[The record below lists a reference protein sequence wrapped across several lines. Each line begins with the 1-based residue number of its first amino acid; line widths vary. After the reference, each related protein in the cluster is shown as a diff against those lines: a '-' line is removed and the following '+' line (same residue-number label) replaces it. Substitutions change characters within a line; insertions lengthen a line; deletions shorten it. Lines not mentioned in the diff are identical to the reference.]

1 MAGFVTIDKCVA
13 VATSVSATYGRLSKP
28 VPAPELP
35 SGYAETTAELAV
47 RELLRIWGLDAE
59 RFGSKSWNP
68 LGTLI
73 PPGSRVTI
81 KPNWVMHSNGSGSG
95 LDCLITHPSVIEAVL
110 LYTARAR
117 PAQVVLGD
125 APIQGCNF
133 NALKQSCGI
142 DDLVDR
148 MKRIG
153 LDLRLADFR
162 GTIMPGRVGA
172 AKVRNNRPAD
182 RYVLFDLK
190 TDSLLEAITA
200 DGNFRVCLYDP
211 EDLRKTHQAGTHQYL
226 IAREVLEADVVIN
239 LPKLKCHRKAGIS
252 AALKNLVGMNGA
264 KEYLPHHRFGGS
276 DEGGDCYPGTSFLK
290 RQSEWLRDVAN
301 HFQEGKFATWAA
313 QSAEIPLRIAMK
325 LGEDDNLDGA
335 WHGNDTTWRMS
346 LDLQRIRRYG
356 TSEATLSDKVQR
368 RVVTITD
375 GIIGGQGEGPLQPS
389 PAASRCLTGAVN
401 DAAADWINARLM
413 GFDPRKVPIT
423 REAFAAFRWPIAD
436 FEPREIR
443 VLTATRE
450 HTADEVFPID
460 GVAFRPPKGW
470 LNRCELEAPQCL

>member
-13 VATSVSATYGRLSKP
+13 VATSVSATYGRRSKP

-35 SGYAETTAELAV
+35 PGYAETTAELAV

-172 AKVRNNRPAD
+172 
-182 RYVLFDLK
+182 
-190 TDSLLEAITA
+190 
-200 DGNFRVCLYDP
+200 
-211 EDLRKTHQAGTHQYL
+211 
-226 IAREVLEADVVIN
+226 
-239 LPKLKCHRKAGIS
+239 
-252 AALKNLVGMNGA
+252 
-264 KEYLPHHRFGGS
+264 
-276 DEGGDCYPGTSFLK
+276 
-290 RQSEWLRDVAN
+290 
-301 HFQEGKFATWAA
+301 
-313 QSAEIPLRIAMK
+313 
-325 LGEDDNLDGA
+325 
-335 WHGNDTTWRMS
+335 
-346 LDLQRIRRYG
+346 
-356 TSEATLSDKVQR
+356 
-368 RVVTITD
+368 
-375 GIIGGQGEGPLQPS
+375 
-389 PAASRCLTGAVN
+389 
-401 DAAADWINARLM
+401 
-413 GFDPRKVPIT
+413 
-423 REAFAAFRWPIAD
+423 
-436 FEPREIR
+436 
-443 VLTATRE
+443 
-450 HTADEVFPID
+450 
-460 GVAFRPPKGW
+460 
-470 LNRCELEAPQCL
+470 